1 MTQRDLFDHSVR
13 EPLAQPVASARK
25 SDPPS
30 SHEAAA
36 RVEERGVAGRQR
48 QQVIDA
54 VWKWPGKTSKE
65 LAELDGELDRYQFGR
80 RLPEAEA
87 MKEIHRRQDG
97 SSELRWW
104 PGEKT

>member
-36 RVEERGVAGRQR
+36 KVESTGVAKHQR
-48 QQVIDA
+48 ERVIDL
-54 VWKWPGKTSKE
+54 VYLHPGKTSKE
-65 LAELDGELDRYQFGR
+65 LAAIDGEMDRHAVAR

-97 SSELRWW
+97 SSELTWW
-104 PGEKT
+104 PGEKP